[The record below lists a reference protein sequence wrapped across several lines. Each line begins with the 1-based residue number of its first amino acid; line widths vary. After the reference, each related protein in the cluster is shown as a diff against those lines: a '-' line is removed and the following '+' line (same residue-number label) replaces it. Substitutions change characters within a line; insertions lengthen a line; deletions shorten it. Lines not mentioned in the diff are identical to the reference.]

1 MERLI
6 IKKLEQWKNSPN
18 RKPLILRGA
27 RQVGK
32 TWVMKEF
39 GRRYFKSV
47 AYINFDNNSAM
58 KAAFETDFDIKRLLL
73 AISAQTGISVKP
85 DETLIIF
92 DEVQEVPRALSSLK
106 YFCENAPEY
115 AVIAAGSQMG
125 VALNN
130 GTSFPVGKV
139 DLMTLYPF
147 SFIEFLLACE
157 SEQLVSV
164 LESGDWTLIASL
176 KSKFISRMKEYFYV
190 GGMPQAVKTFIDEQ
204 DWAKVREVQN
214 NLLEVYAQDFSKHA
228 SSTLSTR
235 LNQVWTSLPAQL
247 SKENRKF
254 IYGQVKKGAR
264 AKDFELAIQWL
275 SDCGLIHLVHSVSKP
290 GYPLKAYEELDSFK
304 IYMNDIGLL
313 CALGN
318 TDIKTILDDNAFFVE
333 FKGAV
338 TEQYVLQQLIYCTDF
353 KPFYYSS
360 PNSTGEIDFMIQLED
375 QIIPVE
381 VKSAENLQAKSLKSF
396 HQKYN
401 NRYSV
406 RTSLS
411 DFRID
416 DWLTN
421 IPLYAVHLIKNVLS
435 QQQAGK

>member
-1 MERLI
+1 MERQILS
-6 IKKLEQWKNSPN
+6 KLEQWKKSPY
-18 RKPLILRGA
+18 RKPLILKGA

-39 GRRYFKSV
+39 GKRYFKSM
-47 AYINFDNNSAM
+47 AYVNFDNNSAM
-58 KAAFETDFDIKRLLL
+58 KAVFDSDSDISRIIL
-73 AISAQTGISVKP
+73 AISAETGVSIKP
-85 DETLIIF
+85 NDTLIIF
-92 DEVQEVPRALSSLK
+92 DEIQEVPRALSSLK

-125 VALNN
+125 VALHK

-147 SFIEFLLACE
+147 SFIEFLMAPKN
-157 SEQLVSV
+157 EQLASV
-164 LESGDWTLIASL
+164 LETRDWSLITSL
-176 KSKFISRMKEYFYV
+176 KSKFIFRMKEYFYV
-190 GGMPQAVKTFIDEQ
+190 GGMPLAIQTFIDSQ
-204 DWAKVREVQN
+204 DWAEVRKVQN
-214 NLLEVYAQDFSKHA
+214 NLLEVYTQDFSKYA
-228 SSTLSTR
+228 SSMLSTK
-235 LNQVWTSLPAQL
+235 LNQVWSSLPAQL
-247 SKENRKF
+247 SKKNKKF
-254 IYGQVKKGAR
+254 IYGQIKKGAR

-318 TDIKTILDDNAFFVE
+318 TDIKTILGDNAFFVE

-338 TEQYVLQQLIYCTDF
+338 TEQYVLQQIISCTDF

-360 PNSTGEIDFMIQLED
+360 PNSSGKIDFIIQIKD
-375 QIIPVE
+375 QIVPIE
-381 VKSAENLQAKSLKSF
+381 VKSAENLQAKSLKAF

-401 NRYSV
+401 NIYSV

-416 DWLTN
+416 DWLTK
-421 IPLYAVHLIKNVLS
+421 IPLYAIFLINDVLH
-435 QQQAGK
+435 

>member
-73 AISAQTGISVKP
+73 AIGAQTGISVKP

-125 VALNN
+125 VALHN

-164 LESGDWTLIASL
+164 LESGDWALITSL

-190 GGMPQAVKTFIDEQ
+190 GGMPQAVKTFIEEQ
-204 DWAKVREVQN
+204 DWARVREVQN

-228 SSTLSTR
+228 SSTLTTR

-264 AKDFELAIQWL
+264 AKDFELSIQWL

-338 TEQYVLQQLIYCTDF
+338 TEQYVLQQLIFCTDF